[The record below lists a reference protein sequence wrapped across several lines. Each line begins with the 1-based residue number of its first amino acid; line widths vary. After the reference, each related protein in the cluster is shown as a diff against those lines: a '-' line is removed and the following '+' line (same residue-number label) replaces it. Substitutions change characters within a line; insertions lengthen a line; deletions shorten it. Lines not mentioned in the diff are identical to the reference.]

1 MRGIFFSPKEEIS
14 AMYLAPAFYYKTFV
28 TFGHV
33 NTNADDV
40 YKTLKRFNLHSGH
53 KSLLM
58 FNEDAQS
65 PVASLSVGIFYVTFI
80 IYCSVIFKIKIVYV
94 CFTAMLH
101 KNVTA
106 IVAVDSYAFELTSLY
121 QNKGY
126 TVSSMHQIW
135 IIDNTGL
142 IISSLFFVQMQQISR
157 STIDEVIEANKFLLL
172 PRISSQ
178 SYFEELCPAEVK
190 AKRKK

>member
-1 MRGIFFSPKEEIS
+1 MIVHVVLQLNDENIDKFLNGWEDNHMRGIFFSPKEEIS

-80 IYCSVIFKIKIVYV
+80 IYCSVIF
-94 CFTAMLH
+94 
-101 KNVTA
+101 
-106 IVAVDSYAFELTSLY
+106 
-121 QNKGY
+121 
-126 TVSSMHQIW
+126 
-135 IIDNTGL
+135 
-142 IISSLFFVQMQQISR
+142 
-157 STIDEVIEANKFLLL
+157 
-172 PRISSQ
+172 
-178 SYFEELCPAEVK
+178 
-190 AKRKK
+190 

>member
-1 MRGIFFSPKEEIS
+1 MIVHVVLQLNDENIDKFLNGWEDNHMRGIFFSPKEEIS

-94 CFTAMLH
+94 CFTAMLN

-126 TVSSMHQIW
+126 TVSSMHQI
-135 IIDNTGL
+135 
-142 IISSLFFVQMQQISR
+142 
-157 STIDEVIEANKFLLL
+157 
-172 PRISSQ
+172 
-178 SYFEELCPAEVK
+178 
-190 AKRKK
+190 